1 VLERDRFAER
11 TVYGDDCPDVECRFS
26 PREGIDVRERAD
38 FEQRR
43 GAIDP
48 QASASPR
55 SFS

>member
-11 TVYGDDCPDVECRFS
+11 TVSGDDCPDVECRFS

-48 QASASPR
+48 RASASPR